1 MFRNFKVRK
10 SCCFCFPYNE
20 TDVNSTKWLQPTR
33 DEARSSDRVQPTD
46 PGYVYIMIMED
57 CEGHSA
63 PPFAKIGWTHDY
75 NERRKTL
82 NQGNPHE
89 LTVKYTWW
97 VSNMIEAENA
107 AKAKLNSEQLRL
119 DCGGGREWYRVEDD
133 LDDIDDFAKIVKKAI
148 KKYID
153 EESEETS
160 EQEAEQEAEQQPESE
175 PESESEAE
183 SQEEWGEESEEE
195 EEKDRGLV
203 VSSINRAPNQAA
215 AKMATN
221 CGHNNTKWRQDL
233 NGNMLH
239 VKYNCK

>member
-57 CEGHSA
+57 CDGHSA

-75 NERRKTL
+75 SERRKTL
-82 NQGNPHE
+82 NIGNPHE
-89 LTVKYTWW
+89 LTVVHTWW
-97 VSNMIEAENA
+97 VSNMIRAEGA
-107 AKAKLNSEQLRL
+107 AKAELNERQLRL
-119 DCGGGREWYRVEDD
+119 DCDGGTEWYRVENG
-133 LDDIDDFAKIVKKAI
+133 LDYIDDFAKIVREAMKN
-148 KKYID
+148 YTVG
-153 EESEETS
+153 ESEETS
-160 EQEAEQEAEQQPESE
+160 EEEAEQQP
-175 PESESEAE
+175 A
-183 SQEEWGEESEEE
+183 GESEEE
-195 EEKDRGLV
+195 WEEEWGDRGLAE
-203 VSSINRAPNQAA
+203 SSINRAPNQAA

-233 NGNMLH
+233 KGNMLH